1 MAAALVLGVAATAGA
16 VEIKD
21 GYAAH
26 GMVAAAHELASKAGV
41 EIMKKGGNAIDAAVA
56 TALAL
61 NVVEF
66 NANGIGGGGFTTFY
80 SAKTKEVIC
89 IDYREQAPASATK
102 DMFAS
107 EQAKKEEWSAYGGKS
122 IGVPGWL
129 AGMDYMLKNYGTM
142 TFAQVAEPAI
152 RYAEEG
158 FKFVDAQ
165 KGFIEDHLEK

>member
-1 MAAALVLGVAATAGA
+1 MKKMKAVLAAALVLGVAATAGA

-80 SAKTKEVIC
+80 
-89 IDYREQAPASATK
+89 
-102 DMFAS
+102 
-107 EQAKKEEWSAYGGKS
+107 
-122 IGVPGWL
+122 
-129 AGMDYMLKNYGTM
+129 
-142 TFAQVAEPAI
+142 
-152 RYAEEG
+152 
-158 FKFVDAQ
+158 
-165 KGFIEDHLEK
+165 